1 MKRQNTPAYW
11 NDISVTIDGHEIA
24 GSYSVDKTDWM
35 TVRMNGG
42 GSKSTRGGPA
52 AASQTND
59 EIGSQCRLM
68 RRCCDVRGKT
78 L

>member
-52 AASQTND
+52 AASTARLILCDLYAEAKQTT
-59 EIGSQCRLM
+59 R
-68 RRCCDVRGKT
+68 
-78 L
+78 